1 MRRFSWAASGALLF
15 AAAAM
20 VATLPGRT
28 QGLGLVTAPLLS
40 DLGLD
45 QERFATLN
53 LVATLAGAL
62 FALPAGWLVDRL
74 GVRVVVPLLE
84 FLLGLVVLGF
94 ARIESFAA
102 LALVLTLSRGLGQSA
117 LSIASL
123 ATVGKWFPRRVS
135 VAMGVYSLVLGI
147 GFCVA
152 FPLVQAEAEAHG
164 WRAAW
169 SALGYG
175 LLALALVSAVGLRRE
190 PRLPAPTEA
199 RVESHDGLCSFTL
212 GEALLTPA
220 FWVHALACAL
230 FLGVSSGTSLFTE
243 LMLAERGLGTDTF
256 RVALATTALV
266 GIAANF
272 AGGWIGARLAPG
284 RLLALAMLFVALS
297 LCAYPAID
305 TPRQAILWSIGL
317 GLSGGLVTVVFFA
330 LFGSLFGPAH
340 LGKIQGV
347 AQALT
352 VIGSALGPLVFAASK
367 ERLGSYEPA
376 FLLLVPLVLL
386 AAVCCWFVP
395 APGQARATRVSGAS
409 LS

>member
-1 MRRFSWAASGALLF
+1 MRRSSWAASGALLF

-28 QGLGLVTAPLLS
+28 QGLGLVTAPLLA

-84 FLLGLVVLGF
+84 LLLGLVVLGF

-135 VAMGVYSLVLGI
+135 VAMGVYSLVLGL

-152 FPLVQAEAEAHG
+152 FPLVQAAAESHG

-175 LLALALVSAVGLRRE
+175 LVALALLSAVGLRRE
-190 PRLPAPTEA
+190 PRSPALA
-199 RVESHDGLCSFTL
+199 ESRAKSDDGLRSFTL
-212 GEALLTPA
+212 AEALLSPA
-220 FWVHALACAL
+220 FWVHSLACAL

-284 RLLALAMLFVALS
+284 RLLALSMLLVGAS
-297 LCAYPAID
+297 LCAYPLVA
-305 TPRQAILWSIGL
+305 TSGHAILWSAGL
-317 GLSGGLVTVVFFA
+317 GLSGGFVTVVFFA
-330 LFGSLFGPAH
+330 LFGRLFGPEH

-352 VIGSALGPLVFAASK
+352 VIGSALGPLVFAAAK

-376 FLLLVPLVLL
+376 FLLLAPLVFL
-386 AAVCCWFVP
+386 AAAACWFVREP
-395 APGQARATRVSGAS
+395 AVACAEPVPGT
-409 LS
+409 